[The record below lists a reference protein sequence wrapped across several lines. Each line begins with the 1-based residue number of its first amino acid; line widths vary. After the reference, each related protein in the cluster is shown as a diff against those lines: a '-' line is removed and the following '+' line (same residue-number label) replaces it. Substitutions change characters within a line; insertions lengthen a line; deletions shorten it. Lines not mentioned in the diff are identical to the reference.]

1 MDKKEMINETT
12 ALKKLGINSF
22 REVTKEKVLDLM
34 SMIPD
39 MEPEVAIK
47 ALEQFP
53 HFVSYTTK
61 ALADY
66 KESIFQMIA
75 SADKG
80 LEDVLKGRLIAIES
94 LSKVLED
101 ENITFE
107 QKIEVAA
114 QIKEFGNLNA
124 EELEKH
130 RGFLTKAG
138 EMLSIVV
145 LAALFGTATILGGRA
160 KVGA

>member
-1 MDKKEMINETT
+1 MDKIKETT

-22 REVTKEKVLDLM
+22 REVTKEKVMELM

-53 HFVSYTTK
+53 QFVSCATK

-66 KESIFQMIA
+66 KETIIQMIA

-80 LEDVLKGRLIAIES
+80 LEDVLRGRLIEIEE
-94 LSKVLED
+94 LCKMLED
-101 ENITFE
+101 ETVTFE

-114 QIKEFGNLNA
+114 LIKELGNLNS

-130 RGFLTKAG
+130 RDFLTKAAELIG
-138 EMLSIVV
+138 VV
-145 LAALFGTATILGGRA
+145 VVAAIFGTASILGGRA
-160 KVGA
+160 RVGV